1 VIPGAPLDV
10 TQWFIMFVA
19 LSIFWY
25 IMRDISRR
33 LGEAL
38 HLRRYY
44 VLYDLG
50 EILLIVAVVMLFTHF
65 VLNFRVLTDVADLY
79 PLTAKA
85 LFFAATLIYMA
96 VTVKYWGWIMPE
108 VLAWRKK

>member
-1 VIPGAPLDV
+1 VIPGSPLDV

-44 VLYDLG
+44 LLYDLG
-50 EILLIVAVVMLFTHF
+50 EVLLIVAVVMLFTHF
-65 VLNFRVLTDVADLY
+65 VLNIRFLTDGADLY

>member
-33 LGEAL
+33 LGDAL

-44 VLYDLG
+44 LLYDLG
-50 EILLIVAVVMLFTHF
+50 EVLLILAVVMLFTHF
-65 VLNFRVLTDVADLY
+65 VLNFRVLTDGADLY
-79 PLTAKA
+79 PLTAKG
-85 LFFAATLIYMA
+85 LFLAATLIYMA
-96 VTVKYWGWIMPE
+96 VTIKYWGWIMPE
-108 VLAWRKK
+108 VLARRKK